1 MISGEACTHMRSC
14 LYEAALLILNS
25 YFIAIFP
32 PHPHQTPS
40 QAQDRARGSEERVLG
55 ITGTLL
61 GVWDQALSPHEFAW
75 LHVHLPVLFIPGCQ
89 ISVRIDCPKQSES
102 Y

>member
-14 LYEAALLILNS
+14 LILNS
-25 YFIAIFP
+25 HFITIFP
-32 PHPHQTPS
+32 PHPHQTFT
-40 QAQDRARGSEERVLG
+40 QAQDRARGSGERVLG

-61 GVWDQALSPHEFAW
+61 DMWGQALPPHEFVW
-75 LHVHLPVLFIPGCQ
+75 LHLHLSVLLTPGCQ
-89 ISVRIDCPKQSES
+89 ISVRTDCPKQSES